1 MQGDS
6 KVNIQIFKQGKK
18 HKNKTESH
26 RLKILNLMNKKI
38 GKKMEK

>member
-6 KVNIQIFKQGKK
+6 KVKIHFKLGKK
-18 HKNKTESH
+18 HKTKTESH